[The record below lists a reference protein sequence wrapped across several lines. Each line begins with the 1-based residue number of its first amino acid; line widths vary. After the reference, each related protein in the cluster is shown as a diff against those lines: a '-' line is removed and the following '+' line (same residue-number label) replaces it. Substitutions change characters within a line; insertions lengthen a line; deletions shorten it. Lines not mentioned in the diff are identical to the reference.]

1 MFKAEIVIVLL
12 CSADGL
18 THSACVQEYYEVL
31 LQLIVSTS
39 LLLWLHAMWVSVLA
53 SSGLCRILLALQK
66 LDWEFVQFPENP
78 TIFSFLSGKMV
89 LFIFLTKG
97 PQEQSPDARYVLMFN
112 KEAMPALKKLTI
124 MTRKSKMKSMLEFLM
139 PSRVSQ
145 AELNGQK

>member
-66 LDWEFVQFPENP
+66 LDWEFV
-78 TIFSFLSGKMV
+78 
-89 LFIFLTKG
+89 
-97 PQEQSPDARYVLMFN
+97 
-112 KEAMPALKKLTI
+112 
-124 MTRKSKMKSMLEFLM
+124 
-139 PSRVSQ
+139 
-145 AELNGQK
+145 